1 MVIVR
6 AAAVVAA
13 AEAARRSVLM
23 SDQVA
28 GLIFHSDCVCSLRP
42 VQLGQM

>member
-1 MVIVR
+1 M
-6 AAAVVAA
+6 VAA

-28 GLIFHSDCVCSLRP
+28 GLIFNSGCVCSLHP

>member
-1 MVIVR
+1 MV
-6 AAAVVAA
+6 A

-28 GLIFHSDCVCSLRP
+28 GLIVHSDCVCSLCP

>member
-1 MVIVR
+1 MVV
-6 AAAVVAA
+6 A

-23 SDQVA
+23 SDQAA
-28 GLIFHSDCVCSLRP
+28 GIIFHSGCVCSLRP

>member
-1 MVIVR
+1 MVV
-6 AAAVVAA
+6 AAVVAL
-13 AEAARRSVLM
+13 RSVLM

-28 GLIFHSDCVCSLRP
+28 GLKFHSGYVCSLRP